1 MDDGHVTKEK
11 FALPA
16 SQRKTG
22 LQNFTGEAW
31 YSMKIIEFYRG
42 NLYSIRSSYSFAVA
56 LFSNT
61 TMVVF
66 ASLFAERLGFENMK
80 KKNGKQQ
87 QPWSRQ
93 LL

>member
-22 LQNFTGEAW
+22 LQNFSGEAW

-42 NLYSIRSSYSFAVA
+42 NLYSSRSSYSFAVA

-61 TMVVF
+61 TMWFLLPYSPKGHLDQSCF
-66 ASLFAERLGFENMK
+66 ADLASK
-80 KKNGKQQ
+80 I
-87 QPWSRQ
+87 
-93 LL
+93 